1 MVMRLIDAVDEF
13 KKKKKDKLGETM
25 VDGKRALL
33 EEETE
38 RELAGLPPKGLFF
51 FVFEKLKKIINKI
64 LNIWKGIFHLQF
76 VP

>member
-1 MVMRLIDAVDEF
+1 MRLLEAVDEF

-38 RELAGLPPKGLFF
+38 RQLAGLAPKGLFF
-51 FVFEKLKKIINKI
+51 FRFWEVKNNNK
-64 LNIWKGIFHLQF
+64 
-76 VP
+76 